1 MPFLLKL
8 RGERELGHP
17 VGKRLAKQWIFHL
30 IGVELPHLE
39 GRLKFS
45 ERFWHRF
52 KAVCGLTVRRRTNKK
67 AKRFIDYVVLLIVW
81 YANFLRWKV
90 DMTQATGRCWADR
103 DVYNMDQVP
112 IKLWHGAD
120 RTLEERGKDVVR
132 IKQGSR
138 GDSGDKRAY
147 TLVLTLRASGEKQM
161 KPILIFR
168 GKTDRCYNNEKHLY
182 DPRVDVV
189 MQKSAYYDTGVN
201 VKYHALFRKHREEV
215 GRLEHRGCLL
225 VDNFKAQ
232 SNVEARTHAAAVS
245 NVDLACL
252 LENATSFQQPVD
264 KHKVRYV
271 QQEVGRLQDEYEYQ
285 NPNKFA
291 GMTAGEMRVRATWW
305 VGEAVEKLFKKAGKD
320 GMLNLFTELGFLER
334 PPAEP
339 AAKLGSGYKF
349 QGAPE
354 DFEFQ
359 YSLND
364 ASPRPE
370 EGNEDDADIDERDN
384 DADSRI
390 MDDDDDEL
398 VPLCDEDGNTT
409 PADGLVDLDD
419 EYDEDASAAAQ
430 EEHDPDPVLGDES
443 ACECEYN
450 LLEKV
455 DASSSPWDDAKRGS
469 IVAWRFVNGWDIGR
483 IVKTLVGEVTSYRVY
498 YHSDQRA
505 VTHRLS
511 AEQHAAG
518 TWVLLDVPKHR
529 QHLYPKNN
537 SAYN

>member
-1 MPFLLKL
+1 MQFLLKL
-8 RGERELGHP
+8 HGERELGHP

-232 SNVEARTHAAAVS
+232 SNVEARTHAVS

-264 KHKVRYV
+264 KHKGRYV

-349 QGAPE
+349 
-354 DFEFQ
+354 
-359 YSLND
+359 
-364 ASPRPE
+364 
-370 EGNEDDADIDERDN
+370 
-384 DADSRI
+384 
-390 MDDDDDEL
+390 
-398 VPLCDEDGNTT
+398 
-409 PADGLVDLDD
+409 
-419 EYDEDASAAAQ
+419 
-430 EEHDPDPVLGDES
+430 
-443 ACECEYN
+443 
-450 LLEKV
+450 
-455 DASSSPWDDAKRGS
+455 
-469 IVAWRFVNGWDIGR
+469 
-483 IVKTLVGEVTSYRVY
+483 
-498 YHSDQRA
+498 
-505 VTHRLS
+505 
-511 AEQHAAG
+511 
-518 TWVLLDVPKHR
+518 
-529 QHLYPKNN
+529 
-537 SAYN
+537 